1 MQSQGM
7 SYEELLERG
16 HHARLRGNEE
26 LARLLFS
33 RALESK
39 RKSSLEEE
47 DTFIGPDEENQPNI
61 SL

>member
-16 HHARLRGNEE
+16 NNARLRGNEE

-39 RKSSLEEE
+39 GNSSLDEGE
-47 DTFIGPDEENQPNI
+47 TFIGPDDANQPNV